1 MTEIP
6 LKGHVQEISLPRVLV
21 QLNRRR
27 MTGTLMLTT
36 PVFVKKA
43 FFVKGDVIF
52 ASSTYEDDRLGEM
65 LIKAGK
71 ITMEQY
77 DKSVELL
84 KQTGKRQGAI
94 LVELGYLSPKDL
106 FWGVKYQVREIIYS
120 LLQLEEAEY
129 EFIEDDIPSHEV
141 ITLKMSMGNLIYEG
155 VRRIDNWTRIKKEMP
170 RPESIVALSHDPAA
184 LFQDIE
190 LTQQDRSMLS
200 MVNGKKTIKELI
212 DGSLLVGS
220 FEAMK
225 ILYVLWSIGV
235 LEEKEKEPETDEMLQ
250 ETVLHGDEILK
261 PLSEDDEIFRTKVDH
276 IFENLD
282 NLDPHQLLEV
292 DKHSDE
298 TTLTRNYYRLSKEY
312 HPDRYFAT
320 SDASVKD
327 KLTAIFDAITNAYSI
342 LRETVREK
350 SAEQPVPVQEET
362 EEVSEFSDTDEY
374 YREGIENLK
383 QGQFENA
390 ISYLK
395 KATQANPGNAKYWSY
410 LSLALSKLP
419 DQLREAEGSLFE
431 AIKIEPNN
439 ADHYVNLGLIYLKGG
454 MKKRAYGQFEKALR
468 LDPDNSKAR
477 KGLEMTKG

>member
-1 MTEIP
+1 MIDMP
-6 LKGHVQEISLPRVLV
+6 LKGRVQEISLPQVLV
-21 QLNRRR
+21 HLNRHR

-43 FFVKGDVIF
+43 FLVKGDAIF

-155 VRRIDNWTRIKKEMP
+155 VKRIDNWTRIKKEMP
-170 RPESIVALSHDPAA
+170 SPESILALSHDPAA

-190 LTQQDRSMLS
+190 LTQQDRNMLS
-200 MVNGKKTIKELI
+200 MVDGKKTIKELI
-212 DGSLLVGS
+212 DGSLVGS

-235 LEEKEKEPETDEMLQ
+235 LEEKEKEPETAEMIQ
-250 ETVLHGDEILK
+250 EAVLHEEEILK
-261 PLSEDDEIFRTKVDH
+261 PLSEDDEIFRTRVDQ

-282 NLDPHQLLEV
+282 NLDPYQLLEV
-292 DKHSDE
+292 DKDTDE
-298 TTLTRNYYRLSKEY
+298 ESLTKNYYKLSKEY
-312 HPDRYFAT
+312 HPDRYFAI

-327 KLTAIFDAITNAYSI
+327 KLTAIFDAITHAYTV
-342 LRETVREK
+342 LRGTIQEK
-350 SAEQPVPVQEET
+350 GAEQAVPVQAGIV
-362 EEVSEFSDTDEY
+362 EVSAHVDADEY

-383 QGQFENA
+383 QGHFENA
-390 ISYLK
+390 VSSLK
-395 KATQANPGNAKYWSY
+395 KATEANPENAKYWSY

-419 DQLREAEGSLFE
+419 AQLREAEGSLFE

-454 MKKRAYGQFEKALR
+454 LKKRAYGQFEKALK
-468 LDPDNSKAR
+468 LDPDNNKAR
-477 KGLEMTKG
+477 KGLEMAK

>member
-1 MTEIP
+1 MIEIP
-6 LKGHVQEISLPRVLV
+6 LKGRVQEISLPWVLV

-43 FFVKGDVIF
+43 FLVKGDAIF

-141 ITLKMSMGNLIYEG
+141 ITLKMSMGNLIYKG
-155 VRRIDNWTRIKKEMP
+155 VKRIDNWTRIKKEMP
-170 RPESIVALSHDPAA
+170 RPESVLALSHDPAA

-190 LTQQDRSMLS
+190 LTQQDRNMLS
-200 MVNGKKTIKELI
+200 MVDGTKTIKELI
-212 DGSLLVGS
+212 DGSLVGS

-235 LEEKEKEPETDEMLQ
+235 LEEKEKEPETDEMIQ
-250 ETVLHGDEILK
+250 ETVLHGEEILK
-261 PLSEDDEIFRTKVDH
+261 PLSEDEQIFRTKVNQ

-282 NLDPHQLLEV
+282 NLDPYQLLEV
-292 DKHSDE
+292 DKETDE
-298 TTLTRNYYRLSKEY
+298 ETLTKNYYKLSKEY

-327 KLTAIFDAITNAYSI
+327 KLTAIFDSITNAYTA
-342 LRETVREK
+342 LRHIIQEK
-350 SAEQPVPVQEET
+350 GAGQAVHVHVEPV
-362 EEVSEFSDTDEY
+362 EVSASIDPDEY

-383 QGQFENA
+383 QGHFEKA
-390 ISYLK
+390 VSSLK
-395 KATQANPGNAKYWSY
+395 KATQANPEIAKYWSY

-468 LDPDNSKAR
+468 LDPDNNKAR